1 MNQTRNISRRL
12 AQAAGTLAVA
22 AGSFGLASGVA
33 HAAPGAVAEVPAA
46 GVPISCAIGGQPVSL
61 LTTSGTLHIVNQ
73 MQQDA
78 TGSYHWTGT
87 VSLQNVSATGS
98 DGNTYSVVG
107 ASWYGGNGA
116 DPSTAPTRATD
127 EFNIIGPNGKVA
139 SIHAEVL
146 FTTSGVTGH
155 INGTCDPIA

>member
-1 MNQTRNISRRL
+1 MNQTRRIHRRL
-12 AQAAGTLAVA
+12 AQAATTLALTG
-22 AGSFGLASGVA
+22 GSLGLAAGVA
-33 HAAPGAVAEVPAA
+33 HAAPGAVVDVPAA
-46 GVPISCAIGGQPVSL
+46 GTPISCSIGGQPVSL
-61 LTTSGTLHIVNQ
+61 QTTAGTMHMVNQ
-73 MQQDA
+73 MHQDA
-78 TGSYHWTGT
+78 TGVYHWTGT
-87 VSLQNVSATGS
+87 VSLQNVTAAGS

-139 SIHAEVL
+139 SVHAEVL
-146 FTTSGVTGH
+146 FTTSGITGH